1 MKTVKYLFI
10 TALAVCLTACKY
22 DIQPDKLYLDDK
34 GVQELTADGKI
45 YDLDEFLDKFMTEKG
60 NYWSDTVNYRTRA
73 NDESNN
79 PGIWLFSI
87 DTLPST
93 GEGIYIRGRVDR

>member
-45 YDLDEFLDKFMTEKG
+45 YDLDDFLDKFMTEKG

-93 GEGIYIRGRVDR
+93 G

>member
-1 MKTVKYLFI
+1 MKTAKYLFI

-45 YDLDEFLDKFMTEKG
+45 YDLETFAK
-60 NYWSDTVNYRTRA
+60 
-73 NDESNN
+73 ES
-79 PGIWLFSI
+79 
-87 DTLPST
+87 
-93 GEGIYIRGRVDR
+93 V